1 MVVKMIA
8 LILTL
13 AGLANANLI
22 DMMNGKSVEE
32 FKRLLEQSPLASR
45 YLENELTVFAPSDTA
60 MAEFKGTKD
69 DQFILNHMG
78 KTLPSPSDPFY
89 VLRGSSADLIRESIT
104 PGVQQM

>member
-8 LILTL
+8 LILTVV
-13 AGLANANLI
+13 GLANANLI

-32 FKRLLEQSPLASR
+32 FKRLLEQSSLASR

-78 KTLPSPSDPFY
+78 KTLSPF
-89 VLRGSSADLIRESIT
+89 
-104 PGVQQM
+104 

>member
-1 MVVKMIA
+1 MIA

-32 FKRLLEQSPLASR
+32 FKKLLEKSTLATQ
-45 YLENELTVFAPSDTA
+45 YLQNELTVFAPSDTA
-60 MAEFKGTKD
+60 MAKFKGAKD

-78 KTLPSPSDPFY
+78 KPDPPSFFRVCPLYF
-89 VLRGSSADLIRESIT
+89 LDLE
-104 PGVQQM
+104 